1 MKAKNLLK
9 SLCASALFLLS
20 TVTLSAEND
29 SNLFYNSEVANGLK
43 VAETIYKA
51 DGSGLANYM
60 KYNYTYDEQ
69 NRLTMSEAMKWDAQ
83 SDQWQKDMCMRY
95 AYEGNHITTT
105 YDQWNEGKGQYILV
119 PEMTVTMESTATAQ

>member
-9 SLCASALFLLS
+9 SLCASALFLMS

-69 NRLTMSEAMKWDAQ
+69 NRLTMSEAMKWDA
-83 SDQWQKDMCMRY
+83 SSGQWQKDMCMRY
-95 AYEGNHITTT
+95 AYEGKHITTT
-105 YDQWNEGKGQYILV
+105 YYQWNERKGEYILV
-119 PEMTVTMESTATAQ
+119 PEMTVTMDNESATQ

>member
-9 SLCASALFLLS
+9 SLCASALFMLS
-20 TVTLSAEND
+20 AVTVSAEND
-29 SNLFYNSEVANGLK
+29 SNLFYNSEEVNGLK

-60 KYNYTYDEQ
+60 KYHYTYDEQ
-69 NRLTMSEAMKWDAQ
+69 NRLTMSEALKWDAQ

-95 AYEGNHITTT
+95 AYEGNSITTT
-105 YDQWNEGKGQYILV
+105 YYQWNERKGEYVLV
-119 PEMTVTMESTATAQ
+119 PAMTVTMDNDSADQ